1 MPRMERQ
8 PTVLVADDDRDVQNL
23 VRFRLEREGVR
34 VVTASDGEAAL
45 QLAREQRPD
54 VCVLDVMMPKLNGFE
69 VLKELRDDEATAGI
83 RVILLTARSGESDV
97 DQAFDVGADDYVTKP
112 FNPQELRQRV
122 RAQLSR

>member
-1 MPRMERQ
+1 VERQ
-8 PTVLVADDDRDVQNL
+8 PTVLVADDDRDVLNL

-34 VVTASDGEAAL
+34 VITASDGHEAL
-45 QLAREQRPD
+45 ETARAELPD

-69 VLKELRDDEATAGI
+69 VLKELRENEATASI
-83 RVILLTARSGESDV
+83 RVILLTARSGDSDV

>member
-1 MPRMERQ
+1 MEGQ

>member
-1 MPRMERQ
+1 MERQ

-45 QLAREQRPD
+45 ELAREQRPD
-54 VCVLDVMMPKLNGFE
+54 VCILDVMMPKLNGFE

>member
-1 MPRMERQ
+1 MERQ

-34 VVTASDGEAAL
+34 VVTAADGEAAL

-54 VCVLDVMMPKLNGFE
+54 VCILDVMMPKLNGFE

>member
-1 MPRMERQ
+1 MERQ

-45 QLAREQRPD
+45 ELAREQRPD

-83 RVILLTARSGESDV
+83 RVILLTARTGESDV

>member
-1 MPRMERQ
+1 MERQ

-97 DQAFDVGADDYVTKP
+97 DHAFDVGADDYVTKP